1 MQGGQVTQR
10 YLERLGFRYPIVV
23 TKMEGLGLQLPP
35 PDFSVKDVER
45 YVGKEGDELLSSS
58 SRFFFHI

>member
-10 YLERLGFRYPIVV
+10 YLERHGFRYPIAVAQL
-23 TKMEGLGLQLPP
+23 EGLGLRLPP

-45 YVGKEGDELLSSS
+45 YVGKDGVWNKRL
-58 SRFFFHI
+58 